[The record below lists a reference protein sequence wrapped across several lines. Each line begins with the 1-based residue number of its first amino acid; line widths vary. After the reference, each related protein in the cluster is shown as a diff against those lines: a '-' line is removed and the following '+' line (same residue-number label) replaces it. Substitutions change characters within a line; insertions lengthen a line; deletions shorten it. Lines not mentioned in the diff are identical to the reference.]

1 MDANPLPE
9 SASKLARV
17 EHCIERIRDP
27 GGEGAR
33 VFTRVYDEA
42 ARLAARTADEMER
55 LGLELPPLAG
65 MPISIKD
72 LFDVKGEPTVAG
84 SRVLADAPP
93 ALRDAEIVRRLRQAG
108 AAIVGKTNMTEFA
121 FSGLGINPHYGTP
134 LNVWDRAQGRIPGG
148 SSSGAA
154 ISITDGMAQAA
165 IGTDTGGSCRIPAA
179 FNGIVGLKPSAQSV
193 PMAGTLPLS
202 ASFDSIGPL
211 AATVDMCAQVFAVLS
226 GTAPRALRPVEL
238 GLLNIAVVKNYV
250 LEGIDDVVG
259 ASFERALHQ
268 LTRAGMRLRDVSL
281 PVLHELPS
289 LFENGGVVAAEAF
302 KWHRELIAAR
312 GDQYDSRVLVR
323 IKRGSAS
330 SAVDYVALLERRR
343 RLIELWVDQ
352 VEPFDALIMPTVP
365 IVAPTLLELAEDQ
378 AYGRTNFL
386 VLRNS
391 TVVNAMDG
399 CAISIPCHAKGAP
412 PVGLTLACMNGQDHR
427 LLTIAK
433 AFETLLAR
441 RGELSS

>member
-1 MDANPLPE
+1 MNANPLPE
-9 SASKLARV
+9 SASKLALV
-17 EHCIERIRDP
+17 DHCIERIRDS

-42 ARLAARTADEMER
+42 ARLAARTADEMKR
-55 LGLELPPLAG
+55 LGLELPYLAG
-65 MPISIKD
+65 VPISIKD

-154 ISITDGMAQAA
+154 ISITDGMALAA

-211 AATVDMCAQVFAVLS
+211 AATVDMCEQVFAILS
-226 GTAPRALRPVEL
+226 GTSPRAPRPVEL

-250 LEGIDDVVG
+250 LEGVDDVVG

-268 LTRAGMRLRDVSL
+268 LARAGVRLRDVSL

-302 KWHRELIAAR
+302 KWHRELMAAR
-312 GDQYDSRVLVR
+312 GDQYDPRVLVR

-343 RLIELWVDQ
+343 RLIELWADQ
-352 VEPFDALIMPTVP
+352 IEPFDALIMPTVP
-365 IVAPTLLELAEDQ
+365 IVPPTMLELADDQ

-399 CAISIPCHAKGAP
+399 CAISIPCHAKGEP
-412 PVGLTLACMNGQDHR
+412 PVGLTLACMNGQDRR

-433 AFETLLAR
+433 AFETLLA
-441 RGELSS
+441 